1 MFWKKNKVKK
11 LHSMSWN
18 DITVEQYQKLRGLD
32 PNDVSDQITAAEIL
46 LEINADDMKWSDFCV
61 KLNELNFLKDPIPK
75 TIVRESYKLNGRK
88 YNCMYNLQQMSVARY
103 MDFTNLIKTND
114 LVKILGVF
122 LVPDGKEYGNYDMD
136 QVYDDIKTMN
146 IVEAY
151 GIFNFFK
158 LQFIVCIKT
167 MKDYSVKML
176 RKDRKLQVL
185 VSEVMESCSM
195 LDL

>member
-46 LEINADDMKWSDFCV
+46 LGINADDMKWSDFCV

-122 LVPDGKEYGNYDMD
+122 LVPDGKDYGNYDMD

-176 RKDRKLQVL
+176 RKDRKLQAL